1 MKPRSDESSRRS
13 FVRTGKRRE
22 EETMFYPRRDLLK
35 LALGALP
42 AAHLL
47 TRPHSIFAASKP
59 NSNIGGVQIGIIAPY
74 AFRGTARSGEEILE
88 NLVDT
93 FGRHGPEG
101 AKLRNVGDEQLRNA
115 ENHPGQF
122 F

>member
-1 MKPRSDESSRRS
+1 MKCEICDGDLRNDPDRSLVESTLSRLS
-13 FVRTGKRRE
+13 
-22 EETMFYPRRDLLK
+22 
-35 LALGALP
+35 
-42 AAHLL
+42 
-47 TRPHSIFAASKP
+47 
-59 NSNIGGVQIGIIAPY
+59 
-74 AFRGTARSGEEILE
+74 EILE

-115 ENHPGQF
+115 VNHPGQF